1 MLSDIKIIVIYSVY
15 RVVFAGR
22 LLLTDTKS
30 NEFFFLPFYPLTGEN
45 HNCLFLVRKIHTFN
59 RTVPEAKY
67 LIWQGMINKL
77 SELKRKEL
85 KSHEN

>member
-1 MLSDIKIIVIYSVY
+1 MLSELKIIVIYCIEYS
-15 RVVFAGR
+15 VVFAER

-30 NEFFFLPFYPLTGEN
+30 NKFLFYPLTGEN

-59 RTVPEAKY
+59 RAVPEAEY
-67 LIWQGMINKL
+67 LIWKGMINKL
-77 SELKRKEL
+77 SELKKKEL